1 MSKSKE
7 KLNTD
12 FCLIQITERRFDFNV
27 PDGFQVRGDFQFS
40 VSLEISLNPTKQ
52 KFYVDNRIDVRAETN
67 GPVLCSQDTRYYFEL
82 SAPKNIGALPE
93 DLQISA
99 NTISLSTSRGLLFS
113 RLRGTALHN
122 ALLPLID
129 VSVFSTNQVTK

>member
-1 MSKSKE
+1 MSKNKE
-7 KLNTD
+7 KLNPD
-12 FCLIQITERRFDFNV
+12 FRLIQITERRFDFNV
-27 PDGFQVRGDFQFS
+27 PDGFQARGDFQYS

-82 SAPKNIGALPE
+82 SAAKSIESLPE
-93 DLQISA
+93 DLQVSA

-129 VSVFSTNQVTK
+129 VSNFSKNQIEE